1 MAQLDLIIVDD
12 NVMQQKVTKFIEEN
26 LDETLYPGDERKIFT
41 EVLLAWAVQ
50 FCVELNEEFNQRFS
64 QYASGKILDAHGE
77 NEGCPRLPKTKST
90 STERFILSAAIAHNV
105 VIPAGTRVTADNE
118 KYFATDNL
126 AVIYSGQTQIDVPIS
141 AVEGGASYNGYTEGQ
156 INKLVDKIEYISAVT
171 NLSETTGGDDGEPYP
186 EEDNGAG
193 DEHYYERI
201 RLVKATKSTAGAEE
215 TYKYYAKSADPRIS
229 DVGVDSPEEGVIELS
244 IALADGELADQDL
257 LDKVVETCSAKEVRP
272 LGDKVRAKAITQIP
286 YDIEFKYYTTQAEEA
301 ATIEEVEGTGGA
313 IERYNEWQTDAIAK
327 EINPDRLRSEVL
339 KNINKPVG
347 ADRIEIVSPVYK
359 QLSTN
364 QIAKFSGKITV
375 THELT
380 DGD

>member
-26 LDETLYPGDERKIFT
+26 LNETLYPGDERKIFT
-41 EVLLAWAVQ
+41 EALLAWVVQ

-77 NEGCPRLPKTKST
+77 NEGCPRLPKTKSI
-90 STERFILSAAIAHNV
+90 STERFILSAAIAHNI

-171 NLSETTGGDDGEPYP
+171 NLDETSGGDDGEPYP

-244 IALADGELADQDL
+244 IALADGELADQNL

-347 ADRIEIVSPVYK
+347 ADRIEIVSPVYT

-364 QIAKFSGKITV
+364 QIAKFSGNITV

>member
-41 EVLLAWAVQ
+41 EVLLAWTVQ

-77 NEGCPRLPKTKST
+77 NEGCERLPKTKST

-171 NLSETTGGDDGEPYP
+171 NLDETSGGDDGEPYP

-347 ADRIEIVSPVYK
+347 ADRIEIVSPVYT

-364 QIAKFSGKITV
+364 QIAKFSGNITV

>member
-41 EVLLAWAVQ
+41 EVLLAWTVQ

-77 NEGCPRLPKTKST
+77 NEGCERLPKTKST

-171 NLSETTGGDDGEPYP
+171 NLDETSGGDDGEPYP

-193 DEHYYERI
+193 DEHYYDRI

-244 IALADGELADQDL
+244 IALADGELADEDL
-257 LDKVVETCSAKEVRP
+257 LKKVVETCSAKKVRP

-347 ADRIEIVSPVYK
+347 ADRIEIVSPVYT

-364 QIAKFSGKITV
+364 QIAKFSGNITV

>member
-41 EVLLAWAVQ
+41 EVLLAWTVQ

-77 NEGCPRLPKTKST
+77 NEGCERLPKTKST

-171 NLSETTGGDDGEPYP
+171 NLSETSGGDDGEPYP

-244 IALADGELADQDL
+244 IALADGELADEDL
-257 LDKVVETCSAKEVRP
+257 LKKVVETCSAKKVRP

-313 IERYNEWQTDAIAK
+313 IERYNDWQTDAIAK

-364 QIAKFSGKITV
+364 QIAKFSGNITV